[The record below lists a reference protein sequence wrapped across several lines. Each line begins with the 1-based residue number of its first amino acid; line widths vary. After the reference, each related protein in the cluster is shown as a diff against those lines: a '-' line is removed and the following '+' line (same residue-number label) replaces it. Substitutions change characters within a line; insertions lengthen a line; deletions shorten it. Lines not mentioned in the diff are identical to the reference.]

1 MDIPQAVIVK
11 TKRQAKRHQQ
21 TETTKAESVRRCYTL
36 DELLA
41 QCDMNAPMVTEK
53 EVWGNL
59 RPVGKEVW

>member
-1 MDIPQAVIVK
+1 MDIPQAVIGK

-21 TETTKAESVRRCYTL
+21 IETIEVAPVRRRYTL

-41 QCDMNAPMVTEK
+41 QCDINAPMVTEK
-53 EVWGNL
+53 EVWGDL